1 MFRIIFKYEKII
13 LTEEI
18 LWREIKGYLSG
29 VTKWIGKHYFIPCS
43 QTYIKSWKFCE
54 ENVIFFKKCWKM
66 FLLGKKKK
74 QSYSGTQIIHKLTVN
89 GL

>member
-18 LWREIKGYLSG
+18 LWREIKGYLRG

-43 QTYIKSWKFCE
+43 QTYIKSWKLCE
-54 ENVIFFKKCWKM
+54 ENVIFLKNAEKCFYWE
-66 FLLGKKKK
+66 KKK
-74 QSYSGTQIIHKLTVN
+74 QSYSGTQIMHKLTLN